1 MVRAGVAPFVM
12 DGRASSQL
20 YSLTAE
26 SQRRIQLHTQRVCI
40 VRRAGFDHV
49 ARANIMKRNVGLAI
63 GAAAKCSVGELGL
76 GTQGAPLWR
85 IGVAGWGTSRVGMYA
100 TVRTINSHTVSPGAL
115 PKCSRSFVGPA
126 SALFLRYATPRPNIQ
141 QSITLAAATAF
152 RQNVRTIANTSKRKS
167 STTTRR
173 NKSSTTN
180 TSNKKNKQTPA
191 PQATL
196 SPQPEADPKPSNTP
210 ENTLKTDGEHSTSSS
225 KYFLERLPHALPHL
239 KRPTKAE
246 LLEAASGFWSR
257 IGVHFKWLT
266 IRSNRKFNAD
276 EIYALFSWILAAH
289 FMWLLLGTTTFIMLT
304 VFLINTVFAQ
314 ETVAQWIGNYLTKS
328 SGIKVVFESAVV
340 PKWKDGVI
348 SFRKVFVS
356 RRPGQK
362 NANVTK
368 GSQLSAAAAAAAIAH
383 KEKEASDAAEEE
395 EDTNYTQFD
404 ISIDTVNVTLSLSKW
419 MNGKGILADVEIKGI
434 RGVVD
439 RTSVHAIEGVD
450 PRSYKHEHQP
460 GDFELDS
467 FKMEDLLVTIYQP
480 NNFRPFSVSI
490 YSCDLPQL
498 RKQWL
503 FYDFLSANMMSGS
516 FDNSLFTIH
525 PRQTHNYTGAQLND
539 GRDTEDGSTW
549 KKQSRIRIDGLNI
562 DHLNR
567 GYEGPFSWIYEGEVD
582 IVADVML
589 PNDDDESL
597 AKVMS
602 DMYDRVE
609 ATVTQNHNRHYS
621 DHAAHGF
628 DEHHLQSQ
636 HGEHGED
643 ARESRGEA
651 SEDDKRFIIMDV
663 RVHLNDVRAAV
674 PLFTRDISYVNNALV
689 RPIVAYI
696 NTRKTFIP
704 VNCRVVKRASE
715 FEGSWTIYDSGLMD
729 DISREVGACLYTER
743 GCTDVRV
750 DVRRFR
756 ARHHRRQHG
765 TQTPHK
771 ESRHLD
777 TAASCAGSVPGTCGK
792 YCVTFCK
799 MEDGIPWRLASRF
812 VDTRVNIGWSLLAFW
827 LDGVGT
833 RNECTSVQQTG

>member
-1 MVRAGVAPFVM
+1 MN
-12 DGRASSQL
+12 S
-20 YSLTAE
+20 
-26 SQRRIQLHTQRVCI
+26 
-40 VRRAGFDHV
+40 
-49 ARANIMKRNVGLAI
+49 NVGLAI
-63 GAAAKCSVGELGL
+63 AAAVRRSAGELSL

-85 IGVAGWGTSRVGMYA
+85 AGAAIWGASRGGNHPA
-100 TVRTINSHTVSPGAL
+100 RRFICLSARSWGGSSDPAQSH
-115 PKCSRSFVGPA
+115 VGPVSALLLRHPPPLRPTNAPQTIA
-126 SALFLRYATPRPNIQ
+126 SA
-141 QSITLAAATAF
+141 AAAAYYRNARF
-152 RQNVRTIANTSKRKS
+152 ISNTSKRRYRATGRRDKS
-167 STTTRR
+167 SVD
-173 NKSSTTN
+173 SSPKPKT
-180 TSNKKNKQTPA
+180 KQASAPA
-191 PQATL
+191 PQANL
-196 SPQPEADPKPSNTP
+196 SPQKEAPPEPPNASKDTPKAEAHHPA
-210 ENTLKTDGEHSTSSS
+210 ESS
-225 KYFLERLPHALPHL
+225 KYFSLPHALPHL

-257 IGVHFKWLT
+257 IRVHLKWLA
-266 IRSNRKFNAD
+266 IRSNRPFNAD

-289 FMWLLLGTTTFIMLT
+289 FAWLLLGTTTFIMLT
-304 VFLINTVFAQ
+304 VFMINTVFAQ
-314 ETVAQWIGNYLTKS
+314 ESVAQWIGNYLTKS
-328 SGIKVVFESAVV
+328 SGIKVIFESAVV

-362 NANVTK
+362 NTHVTK
-368 GSQLSAAAAAAAIAH
+368 GSQSSAAAAAAALAH
-383 KEKEASDAAEEE
+383 KEKGGADAAEEE

-404 ISIDTVNVTLSLSKW
+404 ISIDTVNVTLSFSRW
-419 MNGKGILADVEIKGI
+419 MNGKGILKDVEIKGI

-450 PRSYKHEHQP
+450 PRSYKHTHQP
-460 GDFELDS
+460 GDFELES

-539 GRDTEDGSTW
+539 GRDTDDGSTW
-549 KKQSRIRIDGLNI
+549 KKQTRIRIDGLNI

-567 GYEGPFSWIYEGEVD
+567 GYEGPFSWIYEGNVD
-582 IVADVML
+582 IVSDIML
-589 PNDDDESL
+589 PNDDDDSL

-609 ATVTQNHNRHYS
+609 ATVTQNHDRHYS

-628 DEHHLQSQ
+628 DEHHHQPGP
-636 HGEHGED
+636 HEK
-643 ARESRGEA
+643 ESKGEA
-651 SEDDKRFIIMDV
+651 SEDDKRFVIMDV

-674 PLFTRDISYVNNALV
+674 PLFTKDISYVNNALV

-715 FEGSWTIYDSGLMD
+715 FDGSWTLYDSGLMED
-729 DISREVGACLYTER
+729 MSREVCIPFFVANASLHECELII
-743 GCTDVRV
+743 TDVRR
-750 DVRRFR
+750 VRP
-756 ARHHRRQHG
+756 RHHRRQHG
-765 TQTPHK
+765 AQAPHK
-771 ESRHLD
+771 EGGHLD
-777 TAASCAGSVPGTCGK
+777 AAACGAGAVSGLGG
-792 YCVTFCK
+792 
-799 MEDGIPWRLASRF
+799 EH
-812 VDTRVNIGWSLLAFW
+812 RVGPRPT
-827 LDGVGT
+827 D
-833 RNECTSVQQTG
+833 